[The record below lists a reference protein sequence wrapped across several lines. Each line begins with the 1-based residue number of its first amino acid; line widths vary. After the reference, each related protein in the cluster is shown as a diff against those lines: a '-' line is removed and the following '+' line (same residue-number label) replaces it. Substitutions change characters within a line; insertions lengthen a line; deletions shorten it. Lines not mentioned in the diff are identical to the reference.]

1 MAELK
6 INVKSTTVRGVCK
19 EVRKVLLKTIYTIDG
34 RYGDGE
40 ERKKNLGSYYE
51 RVQSII
57 NFLYNEGDMPL
68 R

>member
-1 MAELK
+1 MAEIK
-6 INVKSTTVRGVCK
+6 INVKATTVRGVCK
-19 EVRKVLLKTIYTIDG
+19 EIRKVLLKVIYTIDG

-51 RVQSII
+51 RVQLII
-57 NFLYNEGDMPL
+57 NFLYDEGDMPL